1 MIIQVHPVNPEQ
13 RKIAQIVEVLK
24 KGGVIIYPTDS
35 VYAFACDINNK
46 NAVEKICQLKQINIE
61 KANFSI
67 VCKDFSEVSEFT
79 KQLGNSTFKLMKKH
93 LPGPFTFILNAS
105 NKMPGI
111 FRKGK
116 KTIGIR
122 VPLNNIALSIVSTL
136 GNPIVTS
143 SIKDEDEVI
152 EYTTDPSLIHD
163 RLEKHVNLV
172 IDGGYGNNT
181 ATTIVDCTT
190 DYPEIIRQGLGVIDE
205 L

>member
-1 MIIQVHPVNPEQ
+1 MIIQVHPANPEQ
-13 RKIAQIVEVLK
+13 RKIAQIVDILK

-46 NAVEKICQLKQINIE
+46 NAVEKICQLKHINIE

-122 VPLNNIALSIVSTL
+122 VPLNNIALSIVTAL

-163 RLEKHVNLV
+163 RLEKLVNLV

-190 DYPEIIRQGLGVIDE
+190 DSPAIIRQGLGVIED